1 MCHDGSAV
9 RMVVITEEKGLES
22 DKSQRQ
28 KRKTYFKWN
37 DVTSNL
43 RRGIIDVIHWVTEWY
58 KWWWYVKSTPDMQ
71 RNFEGNECC
80 GKGKMIWGCV
90 ECIDGRV
97 GSWIW
102 IWSVGL
108 M

>member
-1 MCHDGSAV
+1 MCHNGNAV
-9 RMVVITEEKGLES
+9 WMVVITEEKGLES

-71 RNFEGNECC
+71 RNVEGNVWC
-80 GKGKMIWGCV
+80 GKGKRIWGCV
-90 ECIDGRV
+90 E
-97 GSWIW
+97 
-102 IWSVGL
+102 
-108 M
+108 